1 MKINENILEWG
12 IIIIILAAFMLS
24 YKFSWI
30 IYVLY
35 IFAVIFMIMLLY
47 NDIIFL
53 KKNSNF
59 QGRKLVVKVSY
70 YGHLIY
76 LLFIFN
82 IIMHLDKSTYIDFV
96 MDIFMVVGSVIYMPV
111 NYKSNSK
118 IIFCENEVYSP
129 KDSSFFHKNITYD
142 EIEEIHFIEYLK
154 ERFIL
159 NLKLNGKAK
168 NDASNYKINKKDK
181 YEIIEFI
188 NKFAEDKKIIE
199 SKEYKEDKLW

>member
-1 MKINENILEWG
+1 MKVNENALGWG
-12 IIIIILAAFMLS
+12 IIIIILAAFILS

-35 IFAVIFMIMLLY
+35 ILVVIFMITLLY
-47 NDIIFL
+47 NDTIFV
-53 KKNSNF
+53 KKNSDF
-59 QGRKLVVKVSY
+59 QGEKLVVRVSY

-82 IIMHLDKSTYIDFV
+82 IIMHLDKSTFIDFV
-96 MDIFMVVGSVIYMPV
+96 MSIFMIVGSIIYMPV

-118 IIFCENEVYSP
+118 IIFYENEVYSP
-129 KDSSFFHKNITYD
+129 KNSSFFHKNINYN

-154 ERFIL
+154 GRFIL
-159 NLKLNGKAK
+159 NLKLNGKTTK
-168 NDASNYKINKKDK
+168 DAGNYKMNKKDK
-181 YEIIEFI
+181 LEIIEFI
-188 NKFAEDKKIIE
+188 NEFVEDKKIIE

>member
-12 IIIIILAAFMLS
+12 IIIIILAAFILS

-35 IFAVIFMIMLLY
+35 IFVVAFMITLLY

-59 QGRKLVVKVSY
+59 QGDKLVVKVSY

-82 IIMHLDKSTYIDFV
+82 IVMHLDKSTSIDFI
-96 MDIFMVVGSVIYMPV
+96 MDIFMVVGSIIYMPV

-118 IIFCENEVYSP
+118 IIFYENEVYSP
-129 KDSSFFHKNITYD
+129 KNSSFFHKSITYD

-154 ERFIL
+154 DRFIL
-159 NLKLNGKAK
+159 NLTLNGKAIK
-168 NDASNYKINKKDK
+168 DAGNYKINKKDK
-181 YEIIEFI
+181 HEIIEFI
-188 NKFAEDKKIIE
+188 SEFVEDKKIIE